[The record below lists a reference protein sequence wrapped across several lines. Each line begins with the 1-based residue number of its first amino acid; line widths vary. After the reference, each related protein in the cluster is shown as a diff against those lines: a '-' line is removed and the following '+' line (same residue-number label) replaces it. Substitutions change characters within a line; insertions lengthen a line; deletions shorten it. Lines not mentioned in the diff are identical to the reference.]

1 MSLQS
6 DFQLCLEYAEALEDK
21 QDKLTQAQ
29 NNIIFTRNESVRL
42 KDKLRLCTKL
52 SVLFAIGI
60 AFFTCM
66 LISFRTIEPI
76 SILLVII
83 IAFIISFSNRVKTK
97 KEFDEL
103 ESKKDFLIQQNT
115 ELAEEC
121 RSEITELIK
130 EIYRENLFDIVPMDY
145 FSVEAIEFCL
155 TQVRKKL
162 ANTATEAFQQLE
174 DEIKRLEQMARLE
187 QMNTAQMEQL
197 ENIKRAIHINTLV
210 TLIEQDKNKR

>member
-130 EIYRENLFDIVPMDY
+130 EIYRKNLFDIVPMDY

>member
-174 DEIKRLEQMARLE
+174 DEIKRLEQMAHLE

>member
-60 AFFTCM
+60 AFFTYM
-66 LISFRTIEPI
+66 LISFRAIEPI

-103 ESKKDFLIQQNT
+103 ESKKAFLIQQNT

-145 FSVEAIEFCL
+145 FSVAAIEFCL

-174 DEIKRLEQMARLE
+174 DEIKRLEQMAHLE

>member
-29 NNIIFTRNESVRL
+29 DNIIFTRNESVRL

-60 AFFTCM
+60 AFFTYM

-97 KEFDEL
+97 KKFDEL

-145 FSVEAIEFCL
+145 FSVAAIEFCL

-187 QMNTAQMEQL
+187 QMNTAQMEQ
-197 ENIKRAIHINTLV
+197 
-210 TLIEQDKNKR
+210 

>member
-60 AFFTCM
+60 AFFTYM